1 MGGLVTNGQYGT
13 KNFFHILLNNSV
25 HDSVGGQPTSGFEI
39 SPTEIAKGCK
49 YKNIFGPSLSE
60 SDIKN
65 DLKKMIKSR
74 GPCFL
79 EIRIKP
85 GARENLG
92 RPKESLNES
101 KALFK
106 INLDRMK

>member
-1 MGGLVTNGQYGT
+1 
-13 KNFFHILLNNSV
+13 
-25 HDSVGGQPTSGFEI
+25 
-39 SPTEIAKGCK
+39 
-49 YKNIFGPSLSE
+49 
-60 SDIKN
+60 
-65 DLKKMIKSR
+65 MIKSR

-106 INLDRMK
+106 MNLDSVK